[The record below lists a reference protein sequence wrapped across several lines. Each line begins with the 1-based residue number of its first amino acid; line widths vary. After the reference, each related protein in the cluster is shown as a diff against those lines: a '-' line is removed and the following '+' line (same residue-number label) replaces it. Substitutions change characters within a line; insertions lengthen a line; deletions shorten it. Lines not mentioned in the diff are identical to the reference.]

1 VPVLHLVP
9 LFLPTEPPL
18 LSQLA
23 TRLGRIFVSTVDV
36 RVPRFDP
43 ERAFDSSR
51 GQYHSTLLL
60 EHLLAEPTGDDA
72 RLLGVAGVDL
82 FIPILT
88 YVFGE
93 AQLAGR
99 AAVVSI
105 HRLDNAHYGLP
116 RNDRVLLDRLVKE
129 AAHELGHTFGLVHC
143 GNTTCVMRSSTY
155 VEDIDL
161 KSERF
166 CSVCVPRVRSPETS

>member
-18 LSQLA
+18 LSNLTA
-23 TRLGRIFVSTVDV
+23 RLGRIFASTVEV
-36 RVPRFDP
+36 RPPSFDP
-43 ERAFDSSR
+43 EQAFDSSR
-51 GQYHSTLLL
+51 GQYNSTELLA
-60 EHLLAEPTGDDA
+60 HLLTEPAADDG
-72 RLLGVAGVDL
+72 RVLGVAGVDL

-116 RNDRVLLDRLVKE
+116 RNDRLLLDRLVKE
-129 AAHELGHTFGLVHC
+129 AGHELGHTFGLVHC
-143 GNTTCVMRSSTY
+143 GNATCVMRSSTY

-166 CSVCVPRVRSPETS
+166 CSACAPRVRSPATG